1 MRLLLVVLS
10 LALTSV
16 IFAQTNEPL
25 SAKFKIN
32 DSLGAI
38 NDVKA
43 EIIPRGGKAP
53 YRYIWNQKGVSI
65 YHRVAEGLSEGE
77 KISVDVVDANDDTVH
92 LQGFVKVES
101 IPEMFNNAMKPAVA
115 FMQSILFAP
124 VWEDTVKVGEYK
136 VKAPF
141 ALDKE
146 KTDYTLKE
154 WVKKDG
160 EAVKHQEVIAILQ
173 DGDREFPLFAMGDGN
188 LIHAIHKGEKV
199 TAGDKLYFTNDRGNR
214 SEKVIAKIDYT
225 PPQPFYFKNLSNKTQ
240 GIPLIVVWLVLG
252 AIFFTLRTGF
262 VQLKGARHAIA
273 LVRGKYDDPSDDSG
287 EVSHFQA
294 LVTALSATVGLG
306 NIAGVAIAISMGGP
320 GATFWMILAGLIG
333 MASKFVECTLGVK
346 YRHQKEDGEVFG
358 GPMYYLSRGLAKRG
372 PFFKGL
378 GKILAV
384 TFAILCVG
392 GSLGGGN
399 MFQANQA
406 FNQLAGIPGW
416 EGFESYGFIF
426 GIIMAILV
434 GIVIVGGIKSI
445 ARVTDKIV
453 PSMVAIYVISA
464 ITIIAFNYDNLGNG
478 FKTIFFGAF
487 SPEAIYGGFIGV
499 LILGFQRAAFSN
511 EAGVGSAA
519 IAHSAAR
526 TKEPISEGTVAL
538 LEPFIDTVV
547 VCTMTAL
554 VIIFTGY
561 AEDPEGLEGAAL
573 TSAAFSSS
581 LGDWSLYVLSF
592 AVVLFAFS
600 TMISWS
606 YYGLKAWTYVF
617 GETKAAALTYKF
629 IFLLFVVIGSSVGL
643 GAVIDFS
650 DLMILGMAFPNIL
663 GLLIMSG
670 EVRRD
675 MIDYF
680 ARIKSGAIQKFK

>member
-1 MRLLLVVLS
+1 LFLS
-10 LALTSV
+10 SI
-16 IFAQTNEPL
+16 IFSQNEPL
-25 SAKFKIN
+25 KAELNIS
-32 DSLGAI
+32 DSLPAI
-38 NDVKA
+38 NDVTA
-43 EIIPRGGKAP
+43 EVIPSGGKPP
-53 YRYIWNQKGVSI
+53 YKYIWNKKELSL
-65 YHRVAEGLSEGE
+65 YTRVAKKLSEGDSI
-77 KISVDVVDANDDTVH
+77 KVSVVDAADDTVK
-92 LQGFVKVES
+92 LAGIVESNS
-101 IPEMFNNAMKPAVA
+101 IPEIFNNTMKPAVA
-115 FMQSILFAP
+115 FLQSILFAN
-124 VWEDTVKVGEYK
+124 VWSDTVMVGEYILN
-136 VKAPF
+136 APF
-141 ALDKE
+141 ALNKGKE
-146 KTDYTLKE
+146 NYTVSR
-154 WVKKDG
+154 WVKEDG
-160 EAVKHQEVIAILQ
+160 SKVKHQEIIAYLK
-173 DGDREFPLFAMGDGN
+173 DGDTEFPYFAMGEGT
-188 LIHAIHKGEKV
+188 LHHGTHKGAKV
-199 TAGDKLYFTNDRGNR
+199 SSGDKVYFTNKRGNR
-214 SEKVIAKIDYT
+214 SEKSLGRIEYT
-225 PPQPFYFKNLSNKTQ
+225 DPQPFYYKNLTNKVQ
-240 GIPLIVVWLVLG
+240 GIPLIVLWLVLG
-252 AIFFTLRTGF
+252 AIFFTFRMGFIQLRG
-262 VQLKGARHAIA
+262 VRHSIA
-273 LVRGKYDDPSDDSG
+273 LIRGKFDDPTDHSG

-320 GATFWMILAGLIG
+320 GATFWMILAGFIG

-372 PFFKGL
+372 PGFKQL
-378 GKILAV
+378 GKVLAII
-384 TFAILCVG
+384 FAILCVG

-416 EGFESYGFIF
+416 EGFESYGFYF
-426 GIIMAILV
+426 GLVMAALV
-434 GIVIVGGIKSI
+434 GIVIIGGIKSI

-464 ITIIAFNYDNLGNG
+464 LTIIAFNYENLGNG
-478 FKTIFFGAF
+478 FSTIFYGAF

-526 TKEPISEGTVAL
+526 TREPISEGVVAL

-561 AEDPEGLEGAAL
+561 AADPEGLEGAAL

-617 GETKAAALTYKF
+617 GENKPAAYTYKV
-629 IFLLFVVIGSSVGL
+629 IFLIFVVIGSSVGL

-650 DLMILGMAFPNIL
+650 DLMILGMAFPNVL
-663 GLLIMSG
+663 GLVIMSG

-675 MIDYF
+675 MVDYF
-680 ARIKSGAIQKFK
+680 KRIKSGAIKQFK

>member
-1 MRLLLVVLS
+1 MRFLLLTFSLFLS
-10 LALTSV
+10 SILFS
-16 IFAQTNEPL
+16 QTEPL
-25 SAKFKIN
+25 KAEFKIS
-32 DSLGAI
+32 DSLPAI
-38 NDVKA
+38 NDVTA
-43 EIIPRGGKAP
+43 EVIPSGGKPP
-53 YRYIWNQKGVSI
+53 YRYIWNIKEISL
-65 YHRVAEGLSEGE
+65 YTRVAKKLSEGDSI
-77 KISVDVVDANDDTVH
+77 KVSVVDAANDTVK
-92 LQGFVKVES
+92 LGGIVEANS
-101 IPEMFNNAMKPAVA
+101 IPENFNNTMKPAVA
-115 FMQSILFAP
+115 FMQSILFAN
-124 VWEDTVKVGEYK
+124 VWSDTVKVGEYIL
-136 VKAPF
+136 KAPF
-141 ALDKE
+141 ALNE
-146 KTDYTLKE
+146 KKQDYTLSR
-154 WVKKDG
+154 WVKEDG
-160 EAVKHQEVIAILQ
+160 AKVKHQEIIAYLK
-173 DGDREFPLFAMGDGN
+173 DGENEFPYFAMGSGT
-188 LIHAIHKGEKV
+188 LHHGVHKGEKV
-199 TAGDKLYFTNDRGNR
+199 KAGDVVYFTNKRGNR
-214 SEKVIAKIDYT
+214 SEKRLGRIEYT
-225 PPQPFYFKNLSNKTQ
+225 DPQPFYYKNLTNKVQ

-252 AIFFTLRTGF
+252 AIFFTIRMGF
-262 VQLKGARHAIA
+262 IQLKGARHAIA

-372 PFFKGL
+372 PGFKQL
-378 GKILAV
+378 GKVLAIL
-384 TFAILCVG
+384 FAILCVG

-416 EGFESYGFIF
+416 EGFESYGFYF
-426 GIIMAILV
+426 GLVMAALV
-434 GIVIVGGIKSI
+434 GIVIIGGIKSI

-478 FKTIFFGAF
+478 FSTIFYGAF

-526 TKEPISEGTVAL
+526 TKEPISEGVVAL

-561 AEDPEGLEGAAL
+561 AADPEGLEGAAL

-617 GETKAAALTYKF
+617 GETKPAAYAYKI
-629 IFLLFVVIGSSVGL
+629 IFLIFVVIGSSVGL

-650 DLMILGMAFPNIL
+650 DLMILGMAFPNVL
-663 GLLIMSG
+663 GLVIMSG

-680 ARIKSGAIQKFK
+680 QRIKSGAIKQFK